1 LITAK
6 TWQDGLTNGLKT
18 SFLLLKVIIPVFA
31 VIKVLEHTPVITWI
45 SQYCD
50 PLMRFVGLPGEAAL
64 AVVTG
69 MFLNFYA
76 AVGIIFALG
85 LTPWQITIVAVILS
99 CCHELVI
106 ETAIINKTGIRG
118 WLIMGIRL
126 TTAFA
131 AGAVLNA
138 AGKMFL

>member
-6 TWQDGLTNGLKT
+6 TWKDGFANGLKT
-18 SFLLLKVIIPVFA
+18 SFLLLKVIIPVFT

-45 SQYCD
+45 SQFCD

-76 AVGIIFALG
+76 AVGIIFALS

-118 WLIMGIRL
+118 WFIMGIRL

-138 AGKMFL
+138 VGKMFL